1 VRPRIVLKAALIV
14 GTTALFFAVSGM
26 FNALAGPKI
35 GSVSLS
41 TITLLLMGLWGGFIT
56 VRAFQ
61 EDLNPAA
68 LLSRTVHSVLAGA
81 SAGLILVA
89 FELLITRVDVRF
101 VLDSVTPETAEILRF
116 GQSLSTGLVLLVGGW
131 AALAGA
137 VALAYPLVAP
147 ARSALRR
154 QFPGSARARS
164 RLTRGPAVRYVS
176 LALLAALL
184 VLGPLRIGGYYNHVL
199 GSVGIYVMM
208 GLGLNVVVG
217 FAGLLDLGYVAF
229 FAIGAYTYAF
239 LNSPKYN
246 LHVNFWI
253 ALPIVVAVAAIGGV
267 LLGIPVLRMRGD
279 YLAIVTLGFGE
290 IIRLFLNN
298 LVDLTG
304 GPQGILGIRPPSLPG
319 IEFSDPLHFYYLI
332 LLGCVITAFVTNR
345 LDHSRIGRAW
355 VAIREDEDVARA
367 MGIDTVKYKL
377 LAFAIGASFA
387 GVGGALFSSR
397 QAAIFPA
404 DFTLM
409 VSINVLC
416 LIIIGGMGS
425 IPGVI
430 AGSVALIGL
439 PELLR
444 EFSDYRL
451 LIFGA
456 LLVIMMVFRPEG
468 LIPSVRRSREIRE
481 EMEEEIEPEPVVS
494 MA

>member
-1 VRPRIVLKAALIV
+1 M
-14 GTTALFFAVSGM
+14 TALFLAITGM

-35 GSVSLS
+35 AGVSLS
-41 TITLLLMGLWGGFIT
+41 HITLTALGLWCGLLAARGMRTEGDMEVPDPRFT
-56 VRAFQ
+56 
-61 EDLNPAA
+61 LPASA
-68 LLSRTVHSVLAGA
+68 LAGA
-81 SAGLILVA
+81 FAGLLVA
-89 FELLITRVDVRF
+89 AFVLLISRVNVRY
-101 VLDSVTPETAEILRF
+101 VLDSVTPETANTLRF
-116 GQSLSTGLVLLVGGW
+116 GMGVPMGMGLLVVGG
-131 AALAGA
+131 G
-137 VALAYPLVAP
+137 V
-147 ARSALRR
+147 
-154 QFPGSARARS
+154 
-164 RLTRGPAVRYVS
+164 
-176 LALLAALL
+176 LALLATLAYPFLSPGKAAATKRFSDRVSSGSAETTERFVRVATLATLAALL
-184 VLGPLRIGGYYNHVL
+184 LLAPLRIGGYYNHVL

-229 FAIGAYTYAF
+229 YAIGAYTYAF

-246 LHVNFWI
+246 LSVNFWL
-253 ALPIVVAVAAIGGV
+253 ALPLVIATAAIGGI

-298 LVDLTG
+298 LVKLTG
-304 GPQGILGIRPPSLPG
+304 GPQGILGIRPPSFVG
-319 IEFSDPLHFYYLI
+319 VDFGDPAHFYYLI
-332 LLGCVITAFVTNR
+332 LVGCVVTAFVTKR
-345 LDHSRIGRAW
+345 LDESRVGRAW

-377 LAFAIGASFA
+377 LAFAIGAAFA
-387 GVGGALFSSR
+387 GLGGAVFSSR
-397 QAAIFPA
+397 QVAIFPA

-468 LIPSVRRSREIRE
+468 LIPSVRRSREIH
-481 EMEEEIEPEPVVS
+481 EEEAGEVEPVVS
-494 MA
+494 MT

>member
-1 VRPRIVLKAALIV
+1 VTPRLVLKAALTV
-14 GTTALFFAVSGM
+14 GATALFFAVSGL

-35 GSVSLS
+35 GGVSLAVL
-41 TITLLLMGLWGGFIT
+41 TLGLMGLWVGFVT

-61 EDLNPAA
+61 EDLNPTA
-68 LLSRTVHSVLAGA
+68 LVNRAVHGVLAGG
-81 SAGLILVA
+81 SAGLIVAA
-89 FELLITRVDVRF
+89 FELLISRVDVRF
-101 VLDSVTPETAEILRF
+101 VLDSVTPETAELLRF
-116 GQSLSTGLVLLVGGW
+116 GQNLSTGIVLLVGGW

-137 VALAYPLVAP
+137 VTLAYPLIAP
-147 ARSALRR
+147 ARSALQN
-154 QFPGSARARS
+154 QFPGSAAARS
-164 RLTRGPAVRYVS
+164 RLTSGPAVRYAS
-176 LALLAALL
+176 LALLGALV

-199 GSVGIYVMM
+199 GSFGIYVMM

-229 FAIGAYTYAF
+229 FAIGAYAYAF

-304 GPQGILGIRPPSLPG
+304 GPQGILGIRPPTLPG

-332 LLGCVITAFVTNR
+332 LLGCVVTAFVTNR

-387 GVGGALFSSR
+387 GIGGALFSSR

-481 EMEEEIEPEPVVS
+481 MQEEVEPEPVVS

>member
-1 VRPRIVLKAALIV
+1 
-14 GTTALFFAVSGM
+14 M
-26 FNALAGPKI
+26 FNALAGPHI
-35 GSVSLS
+35 AGVSLS
-41 TITLLLMGLWGGFIT
+41 HIILVLMGLWAGLLT
-56 VRAFQ
+56 VRGLMDEEASSPLWQ
-61 EDLNPAA
+61 TA
-68 LLSRTVHSVLAGA
+68 LSGALAGMIGGLYVTALVALA
-81 SAGLILVA
+81 SAI
-89 FELLITRVDVRF
+89 DVRF
-101 VLDSVTPETAEILRF
+101 VLDSITPETIDILSF
-116 GQSLSTGLVLLVGGW
+116 GRSLPQSALLLVGGS
-131 AALAGA
+131 ATLSMLMAL
-137 VALAYPLVAP
+137 LYPYLSQAN
-147 ARSALRR
+147 R
-154 QFPGSARARS
+154 QMRQDLSTSGLS
-164 RLTRGPAVRYVS
+164 GPAVFSSHSVRVILPLFLLGLLIV
-176 LALLAALL
+176 LA
-184 VLGPLRIGGYYNHVL
+184 PLRLGGYYDHVL

-229 FAIGAYTYAF
+229 FAIGAYAYAF

-246 LHVNFWI
+246 MHIGFWI
-253 ALPIVVAVAAIGGV
+253 SIPVVVAIAALGGI

-298 LVDLTG
+298 LVKLTG
-304 GPQGILGIRPPSLPG
+304 GPQGILDIQPPSLPG
-319 IEFSDPLHFYYLI
+319 IDLGNPLAFYYLI
-332 LLGCVITAFVTNR
+332 VIGCVITAFVTSR
-345 LDHSRIGRAW
+345 LDRSRIGRAW

-377 LAFAIGASFA
+377 MAFAIGASFA
-387 GVGGALFSSR
+387 GIGGSIFASR

-439 PELLR
+439 PEMLR
-444 EFSDYRL
+444 EFADYRL

-468 LIPSVRRSREIRE
+468 LIPSVRRRQEIH
-481 EMEEEIEPEPVVS
+481 EEEEELGT
-494 MA
+494 ALAAT

>member
-1 VRPRIVLKAALIV
+1 VQLRSSIKSGTIV
-14 GTTALFFAVSGM
+14 GTTALFFAISGM
-26 FNALAGPKI
+26 FNALAGPHI
-35 GSVSLS
+35 AGVSLS
-41 TITLLLMGLWGGFIT
+41 RIILVLMGLWAGLLI
-56 VRAFQ
+56 VRGPMDGEESPPLWQ
-61 EDLNPAA
+61 TA
-68 LLSRTVHSVLAGA
+68 LSGVLAGIVAGLWIAALVVLA
-81 SAGLILVA
+81 SA
-89 FELLITRVDVRF
+89 VDVRY
-101 VLDSVTPETAEILRF
+101 VLDSVTPDTIAILSF
-116 GQSLSTGLVLLVGGW
+116 GRSLPQGALLLVGGS
-131 AALAGA
+131 AALSMLT
-137 VALAYPLVAP
+137 ALLYPYLSQAN
-147 ARSALRR
+147 LQIR
-154 QFPGSARARS
+154 QGLSTS
-164 RLTRGPAVRYVS
+164 GLSGPAFSSNRSVRVILPLTLLGLLIV
-176 LALLAALL
+176 LA
-184 VLGPLRIGGYYNHVL
+184 PLRLGMYYDHVL

-229 FAIGAYTYAF
+229 FAIGAYAYAF
-239 LNSPKYN
+239 LNSPKY
-246 LHVNFWI
+246 HMHIGFWI
-253 ALPIVVAVAAIGGV
+253 SLPLVVAIAALGGL

-298 LVDLTG
+298 LVKLTG
-304 GPQGILGIRPPSLPG
+304 GPQGILDIQPPSLPG
-319 IEFSDPLHFYYLI
+319 LDLDNPLAFYYLI
-332 LLGCVITAFVTNR
+332 VIGCVVTAFVTSR
-345 LDHSRIGRAW
+345 LDSSRIGRAW
-355 VAIREDEDVARA
+355 IAIREDEDVARA

-377 LAFAIGASFA
+377 MAFAIGASFA
-387 GVGGALFSSR
+387 GIGGSFFASR
-397 QAAIFPA
+397 QTAIFPA

-468 LIPSVRRSREIRE
+468 LIPSVRRRQEIHK
-481 EMEEEIEPEPVVS
+481 EEEELEAVLV
-494 MA
+494 AT

>member
-1 VRPRIVLKAALIV
+1 M
-14 GTTALFFAVSGM
+14 TALFFAITGM

-35 GSVSLS
+35 AGVSLS
-41 TITLLLMGLWGGFIT
+41 HITLAALGLWCGLIT
-56 VRAFQ
+56 TRGMRI
-61 EDLNPAA
+61 EGDLEVPSPRFTLPASA
-68 LLSRTVHSVLAGA
+68 LAGA
-81 SAGLILVA
+81 FAGLQMAA
-89 FELLITRVDVRF
+89 FLLLITRVNVRY
-101 VLDSVTPETAEILRF
+101 VLDSVTPETANLLRF
-116 GQSLSTGLVLLVGGW
+116 GRSVPTGMGLLIAGG
-131 AALAGA
+131 G
-137 VALAYPLVAP
+137 
-147 ARSALRR
+147 
-154 QFPGSARARS
+154 G
-164 RLTRGPAVRYVS
+164 
-176 LALLAALL
+176 LALLAALAYPFL
-184 VLGPLRIGGYYNHVL
+184 SPGKAAATKRFSDRVSLGSEQTTKRAALFAAFAFLAALLLLAPFRIGGYYNHVL
-199 GSVGIYVMM
+199 GSVGIYVIM

-229 FAIGAYTYAF
+229 YAIGAYAYAF

-246 LHVNFWI
+246 LAINFWL
-253 ALPIVVAVAAIGGV
+253 ALPLVIAIAAVGGI

-298 LVDLTG
+298 LVKLTG
-304 GPQGILGIRPPSLPG
+304 GPQGILHIQPPSLVG
-319 IEFSDPLHFYYLI
+319 VDFGDPLHFYYLI
-332 LLGCVITAFVTNR
+332 LIACVAAAFVTNR
-345 LDHSRIGRAW
+345 LDESRVGRAW

-387 GVGGALFSSR
+387 GIGGAVFSSR

-425 IPGVI
+425 IAGVI

-451 LIFGA
+451 LVFGA
-456 LLVIMMVFRPEG
+456 LLVVMMVFRPEG

-481 EMEEEIEPEPVVS
+481 KEEDTEADPVLS

>member
-1 VRPRIVLKAALIV
+1 
-14 GTTALFFAVSGM
+14 M
-26 FNALAGPKI
+26 FNALAGPHI
-35 GSVSLS
+35 AGVSLS
-41 TITLLLMGLWGGFIT
+41 HIILVLMGLWGGLLT
-56 VRAFQ
+56 VRGLMDGEESPPLWQTA
-61 EDLNPAA
+61 LSGALAGIVAGLWVAA
-68 LLSRTVHSVLAGA
+68 LVLLA
-81 SAGLILVA
+81 SAI
-89 FELLITRVDVRF
+89 DVRY
-101 VLDSVTPETAEILRF
+101 VLDSVTPDTIAILSF
-116 GQSLSTGLVLLVGGW
+116 GRDLPQGVLLPIFGATILSMLMAVLYSPLSKGNLLIRESLSSSDLP
-131 AALAGA
+131 GA
-137 VALAYPLVAP
+137 TLSSN
-147 ARSALRR
+147 RS
-154 QFPGSARARS
+154 
-164 RLTRGPAVRYVS
+164 VRVILP
-176 LALLAALL
+176 LALLGLL
-184 VLGPLRIGGYYNHVL
+184 IVLAPLRLGGYYDHVL

-229 FAIGAYTYAF
+229 FAIGAYAYAF
-239 LNSPKYN
+239 LNSPKY
-246 LHVNFWI
+246 HMHIGFWI
-253 ALPIVVAVAAIGGV
+253 SLPIVVAIAALGGI
-267 LLGIPVLRMRGD
+267 LLGVPVLRMRGD

-298 LVDLTG
+298 LVKLTG
-304 GPQGILGIRPPSLPG
+304 GPQGILGIQPPGLPG
-319 IEFSDPLHFYYLI
+319 IDLGNPLAFYYLI
-332 LLGCVITAFVTNR
+332 LIGCVATAFVTIR
-345 LDHSRIGRAW
+345 LDNSRVGRAW

-377 LAFAIGASFA
+377 MAFAIGASFA
-387 GVGGALFSSR
+387 GIGGSFFASR

-468 LIPSVRRSREIRE
+468 LIPSVRRRQEIH
-481 EMEEEIEPEPVVS
+481 EEEEELGTALV
-494 MA
+494 AT

>member
-1 VRPRIVLKAALIV
+1 VRLQSGIKAGVIV
-14 GTTALFFAVSGM
+14 GTTALFFAITGM
-26 FNALAGPKI
+26 FNALAVSKI
-35 GSVSLS
+35 AGVSLS
-41 TITLLLMGLWGGFIT
+41 HILLVLMGLWCGLLTARSTADMEVAPPLWKSIIGSALAGSIAGLL
-56 VRAFQ
+56 V
-61 EDLNPAA
+61 AA
-68 LLSRTVHSVLAGA
+68 LVLLATD
-81 SAGLILVA
+81 I
-89 FELLITRVDVRF
+89 DVRF
-101 VLDSVTPETAEILRF
+101 VLASVTPETVSILSF
-116 GQSLSTGLVLLVGGW
+116 GQDLLKGVLLLVGGG
-131 AALAGA
+131 AILATLMFLLYPFLVQGNLTIRGRLSKPDSSEPTLSSNRIVRTAL
-137 VALAYPLVAP
+137 P
-147 ARSALRR
+147 
-154 QFPGSARARS
+154 
-164 RLTRGPAVRYVS
+164 
-176 LALLAALL
+176 LALLGLL
-184 VLGPLRIGGYYNHVL
+184 LLLAPLRLGGYYNHVL
-199 GSVGIYVMM
+199 GSVGIYVIM

-229 FAIGAYTYAF
+229 FAIGSYAYAF

-246 LHVNFWI
+246 IHIGFWL
-253 ALPIVVAVAAIGGV
+253 ALPIVVAIAALGGI

-298 LVDLTG
+298 LVNLTG
-304 GPQGILGIRPPSLPG
+304 GPQGILGIHPPSLPG
-319 IEFSDPLHFYYLI
+319 IDFGSPLQFYYLI
-332 LLGCVITAFVTNR
+332 LIGCVVTAFVTNR
-345 LDHSRIGRAW
+345 LNDSRVGRAW

-377 LAFAIGASFA
+377 MAFAIGASFA
-387 GVGGALFSSR
+387 GIGGSLFASR

-456 LLVIMMVFRPEG
+456 L
-468 LIPSVRRSREIRE
+468 RS
-481 EMEEEIEPEPVVS
+481 
-494 MA
+494 